1 MAKTRQRKINH
12 NRRIL
17 SERTIHTGNLIP
29 GMVIRFTYTS
39 PGVYDRRPMALFL
52 YQENN
57 LIHCINFNYLH
68 EYKVQELFNW
78 ATRMFEGRI
87 EDCFKE
93 ESFFNL
99 QGEFTRIGFTNK
111 LAPSDVDVKEFY
123 NRAIKS
129 RFLNVESTK
138 NCYRTYHMDKISAL
152 KIINYNIDA
161 WTSYKQTGKF
171 EMFGENIDIEEAGG
185 GSGKYEGGEKT

>member
-1 MAKTRQRKINH
+1 M
-12 NRRIL
+12 
-17 SERTIHTGNLIP
+17 HTGNLLP

-52 YQENN
+52 FQENN

-78 ATRMFEGRI
+78 SLRMFEGRI

-99 QGEFTRIGFTNK
+99 QGKFPRIGFTNK

-129 RFLNVESTK
+129 RFLNVASTK
-138 NCYRTYHMDKISAL
+138 NCYRTYNIDKISAL
-152 KIINYNIDA
+152 KIINYNIDV
-161 WTSYKQTGKF
+161 WKSYKETGKF
-171 EMFGENIDIEEAGG
+171 EIFGENIDIEEAGG